1 MFCDSNSNT
10 LTTAAITASLA
21 AVRVQRPTNVYVRV
35 RMYDRVEISRCLCRC
50 FTRFGSSDCYSSF
63 QPTVSQSMPSQL
75 PSLLLLL
82 RTVIC
87 VSGIGAI
94 CGGMVYDSPC
104 TAARAASACCLLQ
117 QPRAACCMQW
127 SGVRFK
133 LYEFMHVSC
142 FQDVRICTA
151 CAVRQLVRSC
161 QFDWS
166 SDWPTQTNAD
176 KKIWSTST

>member
-82 RTVIC
+82 YYCDLCLRYRGYLWWH
-87 VSGIGAI
+87 GIRLA
-94 CGGMVYDSPC
+94 VYSC
-104 TAARAASACCLLQ
+104 ARGVCLLSV
-117 QPRAACCMQW
+117 AAATSCLLHAVERRTFQTIRVYACELLSRRTNMYCLCC
-127 SGVRFK
+127 
-133 LYEFMHVSC
+133 
-142 FQDVRICTA
+142 
-151 CAVRQLVRSC
+151 
-161 QFDWS
+161 
-166 SDWPTQTNAD
+166 
-176 KKIWSTST
+176 TSART

>member
-1 MFCDSNSNT
+1 MIVSKYRGVS
-10 LTTAAITASLA
+10 A
-21 AVRVQRPTNVYVRV
+21 AVSHVLVHQIATVASNQPSVKACHR
-35 RMYDRVEISRCLCRC
+35 
-50 FTRFGSSDCYSSF
+50 SF
-63 QPTVSQSMPSQL
+63 
-75 PSLLLLL
+75 LLYYYYYT
-82 RTVIC
+82 TVIC